1 MPRRKTQSSRQMRKE
16 NLRRMYGNPWDSTSS
31 KSSSNS
37 SKSITPSKQN
47 FTKKAITGRKA
58 KKSAIKSQT
67 ANSNRISFREPL
79 ERSRSSTKSTTSSR
93 HSAWKNI
100 SSK

>member
-1 MPRRKTQSSRQMRKE
+1 MPRSKTQSSRQMRRE
-16 NLRRMYGNPWDSTSS
+16 NLRRMYGNPWDSSSS
-31 KSSSNS
+31 KSSSKS
-37 SKSITPSKQN
+37 SSSPRKQS

-58 KKSAIKSQT
+58 KKSSIKSQT

-79 ERSRSSTKSTTSSR
+79 ERGRSLTKSTTSSR
-93 HSAWKNI
+93 HSAWKSI